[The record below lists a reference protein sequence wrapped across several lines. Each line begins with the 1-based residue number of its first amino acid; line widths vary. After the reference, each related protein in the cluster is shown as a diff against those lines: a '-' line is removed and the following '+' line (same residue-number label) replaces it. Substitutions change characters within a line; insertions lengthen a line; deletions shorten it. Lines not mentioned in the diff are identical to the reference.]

1 MKKKISDIATT
12 VMAIDTGIILF
23 LLFCAVVLRTCDM
36 TDIFVQEDVA
46 VSVILFTL
54 VVVEFLCAIIEI
66 CINIKEDMEK
76 CFFYENCGQIKLK
89 IHYICNNRY

>member
-1 MKKKISDIATT
+1 MKKKINDIATA
-12 VMAIDTGIILF
+12 VMAIVNGIILF

-46 VSVILFTL
+46 VSVILFIL

-66 CINIKEDMEK
+66 CIKIKEDMEK
-76 CFFYENCGQIKLK
+76 
-89 IHYICNNRY
+89 